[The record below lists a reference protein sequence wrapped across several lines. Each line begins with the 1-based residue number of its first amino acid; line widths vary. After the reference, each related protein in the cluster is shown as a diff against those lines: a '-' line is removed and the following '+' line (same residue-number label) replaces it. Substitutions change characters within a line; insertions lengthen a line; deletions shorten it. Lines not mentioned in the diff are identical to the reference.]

1 MSEANPSVVYV
12 LTQGIDIGS
21 TIAAALAAGGARVA
35 WLSDGAEPPAVD
47 PGPQVVRVPA
57 GFASRAELERSF
69 AAAQEQVG
77 PPTQVIVSAIPRV
90 ALNAQDITTLSDD
103 DWRAACSA
111 AMKGVLHALQAAH
124 TAMAGRGGSVVVI
137 GPSLSLPGAGHLV
150 ALSTAIEGQRGLVKS
165 TARQWGQR
173 GITVNWIAASPRSM
187 SPYFD
192 GLPLPVKP
200 DAVMVALGRPL
211 VLGAEIAPF
220 IEFLG
225 SPAGRVMTGA
235 TLMLDGGEWMVP

>member
-1 MSEANPSVVYV
+1 MSASVIYV
-12 LTQGIDIGS
+12 LTQGIDTGS
-21 TIAAALAAGGARVA
+21 TIAATLAKRGARVA
-35 WLSDGAEPPAVD
+35 WLSDGTEPPAVD
-47 PGPQVVRVPA
+47 PGPQVVRIPA
-57 GFASRAELERSF
+57 DFTSRARLELAF
-69 AAAQEQVG
+69 AAVQEQLG
-77 PPTQVIVSAIPRV
+77 PPTQIIVSAIPRI
-90 ALNAQDITTLSDD
+90 ALRAQDITALSDA

-111 AMKGVLHALQAAH
+111 AMKGVLHALQAAY

-173 GITVNWIAASPRSM
+173 GITVNWIAASPRGM
-187 SPYFD
+187 SPHFE

-211 VLGAEIAPF
+211 ALGADIAPF